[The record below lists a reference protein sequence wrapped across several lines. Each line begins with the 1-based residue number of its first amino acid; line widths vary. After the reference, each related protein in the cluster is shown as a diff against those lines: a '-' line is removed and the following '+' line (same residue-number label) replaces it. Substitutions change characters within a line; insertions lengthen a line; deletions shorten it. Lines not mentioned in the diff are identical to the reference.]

1 MIIYQVQQEIIEKP
15 LGEKKKKRKATWK
28 TPSSSSSQ
36 IHLFDFSLLIPNKRS
51 PGWVGVRTPIM
62 EWLESA
68 ITFLDLIRAR
78 VIQHSVTQSMR

>member
-15 LGEKKKKRKATWK
+15 LGKKKKATWK
-28 TPSSSSSQ
+28 TPSSASCQ

-68 ITFLDLIRAR
+68 ITFSDLIRAR